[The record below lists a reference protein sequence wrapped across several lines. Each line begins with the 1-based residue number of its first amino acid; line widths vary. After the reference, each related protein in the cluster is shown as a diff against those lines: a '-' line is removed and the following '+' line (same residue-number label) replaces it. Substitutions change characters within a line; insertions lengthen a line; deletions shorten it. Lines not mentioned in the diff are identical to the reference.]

1 LAGLAA
7 VVMAAMVRADTAI
20 AIPTLFDNALV
31 FAGIESL
38 PPKDSGQFH
47 RNSIGLGPEGQNRKV
62 PWRRQNLDV
71 PTGLVDDLAA
81 NQQYGH
87 SELKVLA

>member
-7 VVMAAMVRADTAI
+7 VVMTAMVKADTAI
-20 AIPTLFDNALV
+20 AIPTLFDKPLV

-38 PPKDSGQFH
+38 PQQTQA
-47 RNSIGLGPEGQNRKV
+47 NSTVGRSDWASKAKIVRCRGADRISVSPIGVVEY
-62 PWRRQNLDV
+62 W
-71 PTGLVDDLAA
+71 AA

-87 SELKVLA
+87 SE